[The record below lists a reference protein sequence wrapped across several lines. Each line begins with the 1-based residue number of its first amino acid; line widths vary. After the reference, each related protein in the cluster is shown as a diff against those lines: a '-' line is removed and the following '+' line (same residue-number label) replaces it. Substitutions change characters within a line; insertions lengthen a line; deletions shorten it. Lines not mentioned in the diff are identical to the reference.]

1 MIEQREPQLQ
11 SLEREE
17 CLDLLGKA
25 DVGRLGYVVD
35 GAAIIL
41 PVNFTMQDADI
52 VFCTAKGGKLSW
64 LKNHSHVAFEVDE
77 GRPADREGWS
87 VLCHG
92 TAREV
97 TDPGELDALRQGPM
111 PSWVSSPADHWV
123 RITIQDVSGRAI
135 RR

>member
-11 SLEREE
+11 SLDREE
-17 CLDLLGKA
+17 CLQLLQKA
-25 DVGRLGYVVD
+25 DVGRIGYVVD

-41 PVNFTMQDADI
+41 PVNFTMLGADI

-64 LKNHSHVAFEVDE
+64 LSNHSHVAFEVDE

-87 VLCHG
+87 VLLHG

-97 TDPGELDALRQGPM
+97 TDPGELDSLRRGPM
-111 PSWVSSPADHWV
+111 PSWVNSSNDHWV
-123 RITIQDVSGRAI
+123 RITIQDVSGRAV